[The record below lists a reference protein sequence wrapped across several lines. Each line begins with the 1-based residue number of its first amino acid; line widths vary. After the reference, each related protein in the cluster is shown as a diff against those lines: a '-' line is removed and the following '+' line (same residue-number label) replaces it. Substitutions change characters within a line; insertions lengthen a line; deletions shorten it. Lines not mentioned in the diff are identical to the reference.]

1 MAEIKYSTLISTGT
15 NPGLRLDKMIENEVR
30 ALLFDAASI
39 RNSGA
44 LLFAGDIAG
53 SGSAALS
60 LRYAGLDGFE
70 PMNTAADGTEI
81 SNTNLTSATADIT
94 IGRIGLRYDLTDLAA
109 LTKLGNDIDI
119 FRLAGSMAGAFESR
133 FMEMICALFSSATSS
148 AGTTG
153 VDMSVDDFM
162 DALYLLE
169 IANNPSQLFAVLHP
183 RQIADL
189 QSSIRNETAN
199 AIAFNPAHHDLI
211 KSLGQGFVGD
221 FMGVQIHKSAYV
233 PSDGTDRSG
242 AMFSA
247 GAIAYALGTPVPLAA
262 PSGEIRPAGT
272 PVLVE
277 LERDSAFSLT
287 KVVGTA
293 YTGAAICEQTR
304 IVELLSDA

>member
-1 MAEIKYSTLISTGT
+1 MAEIKYSTLNTA
-15 NPGLRLDKMIENEVR
+15 GLRLDKMIENEVR

-44 LLFAGDIAG
+44 LLFAGDVAG
-53 SGSAALS
+53 LGSSALS
-60 LRYAGLDGFE
+60 LRYAGLDGYE
-70 PMNTAADGTEI
+70 PMNTQADGTEI
-81 SNTNLTSATADIT
+81 TSTNLTTATADIT
-94 IGRIGLRYDLTDLAA
+94 VGRIGLRYDLTDLAA
-109 LTKLGNDIDI
+109 LTKLGNDIDV

-133 FMEMICALFSSATSS
+133 FMEMVCALFSSASSS
-148 AGTTG
+148 AGTSG
-153 VDMSVDDFM
+153 VDMAEDDFM

-169 IANNPSQLFAVLHP
+169 IANNPSQLFSILHP

-199 AIAFNPAHHDLI
+199 AIAFNPAHHELM

-221 FMGVQIHKSAYV
+221 FMGVQIHKSSYV
-233 PSDGTDRSG
+233 PTDGTDRSG

-247 GAIAYALGTPVPLAA
+247 GAIAYALGTPAPLAGPA
-262 PSGEIRPAGT
+262 GEIRPAGT

-287 KVVGTA
+287 KIVGTA
-293 YTGAAICEQTR
+293 YTGAAIVEQSR
-304 IVELLSDA
+304 IVEIATDA

>member
-1 MAEIKYSTLISTGT
+1 MAEIKYSTLNTA
-15 NPGLRLDKMIENEVR
+15 GLRLDKMIENEVR

-44 LLFAGDIAG
+44 LLFAGDVAG
-53 SGSAALS
+53 MGSSAIS
-60 LRYAGLDGFE
+60 LRYAGLDGQE
-70 PMNTAADGTEI
+70 PMNTQADGTEI
-81 SNTNLTSATADIT
+81 TSSNLTTATADIT
-94 IGRIGLRYDLTDLAA
+94 VGRIGLRYDLTDLAA
-109 LTKLGNDIDI
+109 LTKLGQDIDV
-119 FRLAGSMAGAFESR
+119 FRLSESMAGAFESR
-133 FMEMICALFSSATSS
+133 FMEMVCALFSSASS
-148 AGTTG
+148 SVGSTG

-199 AIAFNPAHHDLI
+199 AIAFNPAHHELM

-221 FMGVQIHKSAYV
+221 FMGVQVHKSAYV

-247 GAIAYALGTPVPLAA
+247 GAIAYALGTPVPLAGPA
-262 PSGEIRPAGT
+262 GEIRPAGT

-287 KVVGTA
+287 KIVGSA
-293 YTGAAICEQTR
+293 YTGAAIVEQSR
-304 IVELLSDA
+304 IVEIATDA

>member
-1 MAEIKYSTLISTGT
+1 MAEIKYSTLNTA
-15 NPGLRLDKMIENEVR
+15 GLRLDKMIENEVR

-44 LLFAGDIAG
+44 LLFAGDVAG
-53 SGSAALS
+53 MGSSAIS
-60 LRYAGLDGFE
+60 LRYAGLDGQE
-70 PMNTAADGTEI
+70 PMNTQADGTEI
-81 SNTNLTSATADIT
+81 TSSNLTTATADIT
-94 IGRIGLRYDLTDLAA
+94 VGRIGLRYDLTDLAA
-109 LTKLGNDIDI
+109 LTKLGQDIDV
-119 FRLAGSMAGAFESR
+119 FRLAESMAGAFESR
-133 FMEMICALFSSATSS
+133 FMEMVCALFSSASS
-148 AGTTG
+148 SVGSTG

-199 AIAFNPAHHDLI
+199 AIAFNPEHHELM

-221 FMGVQIHKSAYV
+221 FMGVQVHKSAYV

-247 GAIAYALGTPVPLAA
+247 GAIAYALGTPVPLAGPA
-262 PSGEIRPAGT
+262 GEIRPAGT

-287 KVVGTA
+287 KIVGSA
-293 YTGAAICEQTR
+293 YTGSAIVEQSR
-304 IVELLSDA
+304 IVEIATDA